1 MRLPV
6 VLRAVSATLAVA
18 SALGSTVG
26 AAVPVTKPVVIA
38 SLTTSTRATGF
49 VVAKNGKLVGAL
61 LEGGQIALWT
71 LPDGKP
77 RSVINIGSR
86 SVDAFAMSAD
96 GHWIGIGD
104 HAGRYTV
111 WNAAS
116 GAEKLNL
123 EFQHYPAAL
132 GFSANGRLL
141 AVAPMSQAVQIY
153 DVKSGKRLFELGQ
166 PIGGS
171 AAIAFS
177 RDDKLFATADAD
189 TVVRIYD
196 ARTGKL
202 LGRNEDFMLVPL
214 AVDFSSDAR
223 YVIAAGGD
231 KYVAMVDAATGRA
244 TRSFPKS
251 ADAIAYLEASPDG
264 AWLATALMHSDATS
278 LPNPVIVWAISSGA
292 PVQSWLP
299 PAPLLGSGWTADSR
313 LLTATSTGTELK
325 IWRVL

>member
-1 MRLPV
+1 MRLHV

-18 SALGSTVG
+18 AALGSTVG
-26 AAVPVTKPVVIA
+26 AAVPVTNPVVIA

-71 LPDGKP
+71 LPDRKP
-77 RSVINIGSR
+77 RSVINISGR
-86 SVDAFAMSAD
+86 SVDAFVMSAD

-111 WNAAS
+111 WDAAS

-123 EFQHYPAAL
+123 ESQHYPAAL
-132 GFSANGRLL
+132 GFSADGRLL

-153 DVKSGKRLFELGQ
+153 GVDSGKKLFELEQ

-189 TVVRIYD
+189 TVVRIYN
-196 ARTGKL
+196 AHTGKL
-202 LGRNEDFMLVPL
+202 LARNEDFILIPL

-223 YVIAAGGD
+223 YVVAGGGD

-278 LPNPVIVWAISSGA
+278 LPAPVIVSAMSSGA
-292 PVQSWLP
+292 PIQSWLP
-299 PAPLLGSGWTADSR
+299 PTPLLGGGWTADSR
-313 LLTATSTGTELK
+313 LLAATATGMELK
-325 IWRVL
+325 IWRIR